1 MADTDGELMG
11 AIIECV
17 ERGPGR
23 VENLK
28 TGDLDFINEN
38 GFRFESRGST
48 AFTFSPAQREWAEDI
63 LERLE
68 Q

>member
-17 ERGPGR
+17 ERGPGQ

-28 TGDLDFINEN
+28 TADLDFINDN
-38 GFRFESRGST
+38 GFRYESGG
-48 AFTFSPAQREWAEDI
+48 AGGFTFSPAQREWAEDI